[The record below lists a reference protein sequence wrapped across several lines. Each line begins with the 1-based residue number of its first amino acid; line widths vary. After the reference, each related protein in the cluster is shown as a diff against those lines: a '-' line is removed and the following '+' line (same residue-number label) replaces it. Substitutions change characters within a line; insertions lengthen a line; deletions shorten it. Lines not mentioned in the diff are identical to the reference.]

1 MAITGG
7 QDELWQLYQSTSSMD
22 DKEEI
27 LKSMFIGGNSSR
39 LAEIAQSNTDPRLRI
54 AAIKSLGLMGGNG
67 RGDIL
72 VSIYKSDQNRDVR
85 EAVLKSLFLQQN
97 AKALIDL
104 ARAEKD
110 PEMKRA
116 IIQNLSLVQSKETT
130 DYMMEIL
137 K

>member
-1 MAITGG
+1 
-7 QDELWQLYQSTSSMD
+7 
-22 DKEEI
+22 
-27 LKSMFIGGNSSR
+27 MFMTGNSAK
-39 LAEIAQSNTDPRLRI
+39 LVEIAQSQTDPRLRV

-67 RGDIL
+67 RSDLL

-85 EAVLKSLFLQQN
+85 EATLKSLFLQQN
-97 AKALIDL
+97 AKALIEL

-110 PEMKRA
+110 PEMKRE
-116 IIQNLSLVQSKETT
+116 IIRNLSLVPSKETT